1 MEHRILIIGDDE
13 HKREELLGLTSVFG
27 MPSDSCSW
35 PDLAVKRLKSFR
47 YSAVVADVSGEDFSP
62 EDCVT
67 LAKAA
72 APYTP
77 IIVVATESNLDT
89 ERIVRQM
96 GIFYYMVR
104 PFHREEYTEALGDAV
119 EFATSLRSK
128 ETIASEILSSVGK
141 DEWR

>member
-13 HKREELLGLTSVFG
+13 HKREELLGLTNVFG

-35 PDLAVKRLKSFR
+35 SDLAVKRLKSFR
-47 YSAVVADVSGEDFSP
+47 YSAVVADISGENLSA
-62 EDCVT
+62 EDSVT

-77 IIVVATESNLDT
+77 IIVVASEGNLDT
-89 ERIVRQM
+89 ERVVRQM

-104 PFHREEYTEALGDAV
+104 PFHKEEYIEALGDAV
-119 EFATSLRSK
+119 EFATGLRSK
-128 ETIASEILSSVGK
+128 EVIATEILSSVGK
-141 DEWR
+141 DDWR